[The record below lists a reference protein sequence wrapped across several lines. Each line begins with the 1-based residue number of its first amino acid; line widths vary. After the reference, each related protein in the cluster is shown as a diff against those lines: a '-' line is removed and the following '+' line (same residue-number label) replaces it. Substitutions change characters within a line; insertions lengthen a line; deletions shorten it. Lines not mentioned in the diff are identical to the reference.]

1 MTNEEKQ
8 LIQACRIMIIGT
20 SEFIN
25 QVRMELMQLGFN
37 EIISVEDSAI
47 LPAPNSGIIIE
58 STGFE
63 ADNSKETLKVP
74 VIYPFD
80 FIQGAG
86 AIVLLPD
93 SHREFLSRH
102 NIRLWVAE
110 YMAGYCAFWNIEGC
124 DWLMEAIPAIKE
136 GTTSTAAQRTAALLC
151 AKIAANIA
159 VGRSVKSYPRFYL
172 VENMETHI
180 LITTAC
186 C

>member
-20 SEFIN
+20 GEFIN
-25 QVRMELMQLGFN
+25 HVRMELRQLGFN

-63 ADNSKETLKVP
+63 ADNSTETLKVP

-159 VGRSVKSYPRFYL
+159 IGRSVKSYPRFYL